1 MDQDLDDT
9 ICAVATPPGEGGIGI
24 IRVSG
29 KDAIALASQIVK
41 PRRGR
46 SLDILS
52 THTLHL
58 SDIQTAVTV
67 GSSAPPENID
77 EALIVVMRGP
87 HSFTGEDVVEIH
99 THGGPYVLQA
109 TCEALRQVGTRLA
122 APGEFTRR
130 AFLNGRLDLTQA
142 EAVLDTIRATT
153 ANSLRMAQ
161 SQLRGHLSQEVSR
174 IRNELIRLLAHIE
187 AGMDFVEEDITFVEI
202 DEIQATLNKAFRELQ
217 RLVTTYEE
225 GRVLREGIRVAIIGR
240 PNVGKSSLLNALLQV
255 DRVIVSPVPGTTRDV
270 VDEVVNIQGVAMRIV
285 DTAGLRHTHD
295 AIEQEGIKRA
305 RDAVAQAEL
314 VLIVI
319 DSSTGVGEEDRAVL
333 QEVTDQKH
341 LCVLNKCDLPL
352 QVQVSDV
359 ENIGA
364 CVRVSARTGE
374 GMDELR
380 DAMRRCVLRG
390 DFEPGESIVVSRARH
405 HEALGRAK
413 DSIENALHSVTNQ
426 PSGEVIALDIRSSLD
441 SLGEMTGEVS
451 GEDVLDHIFRE
462 FCIGK

>member
-1 MDQDLDDT
+1 MDQVLDDT

-41 PRRGR
+41 PRHGR

-52 THTLHL
+52 SHTLHL
-58 SDIQTAVTV
+58 SDIQTAVFA
-67 GSSAPPENID
+67 GSPTSSENID
-77 EALIVVMRGP
+77 EALVVVMRGP

-161 SQLRGHLSQEVSR
+161 NQLRGQLSHNVSR
-174 IRNELIRLLAHIE
+174 IRDELLRLLAHIE
-187 AGMDFVEEDITFVEI
+187 AGMDFIEEDITFVET
-202 DEIQATLNKAFRELQ
+202 DEIQTTLNKALGELQ

-270 VDEVVNIQGVAMRIV
+270 VDEVVNIQGIPMRIV

-295 AIEQEGIKRA
+295 AVEQEGIKRT
-305 RDAVAQAEL
+305 RDTVAQAEL

-319 DSSTGVGEEDRAVL
+319 DGSTKISEGDRAVF
-333 QEVTDQKH
+333 QEVTDQKR

-352 QVQVSDV
+352 EVRVSDV
-359 ENIGA
+359 KDLGA
-364 CVRVSARTGE
+364 CIRVSAQTGE

-390 DFEPGESIVVSRARH
+390 DFEPSESIVVSRARH
-405 HEALGRAK
+405 HEALGRAS
-413 DSIENALHSVTNQ
+413 DSIENALHSVTNHL
-426 PSGEVIALDIRSSLD
+426 SGEVIALDIRSSLD
-441 SLGEMTGEVS
+441 SLGEITGEVS
-451 GEDVLDHIFRE
+451 GEEVLDQIFRE